1 MLSEIKFEFENFE
14 WILFIAGGVLTLVV
28 IGIFAFVLTR
38 KDKH

>member
-14 WILFIAGGVLTLVV
+14 WLLFVAAGVLTLVV